1 MDVSVIIGR
10 KDKIMKEYM
19 ALVRLDDGK
28 YWKEFEADSFR
39 DAEGKAIK
47 YLDTVERNESDLLR
61 IERFDST
68 KCY

>member
-19 ALVRLDDGK
+19 ALFRLDDGK
-28 YWKEFEADSFR
+28 YWKEFNADSFR
-39 DAEGKAIK
+39 EAEGKAIQ
-47 YLDTVERNESDLLR
+47 YLDTVERSESYLLR

>member
-28 YWKEFEADSFR
+28 YLKEFNADSFR
-39 DAEGKAIK
+39 EAEGKAIQ

-61 IERFDST
+61 IERFGSR